1 MGFAALTAI
10 ISGVML
16 LASPDGSLLQLPLG
30 VLSGTPF
37 NSFTI
42 PGIILLFVVGGSN
55 LAAMTAV
62 MYRHKMG
69 YSFSLTAGLLMIGW
83 IITQMLM
90 TSTSWWLQWVYLS
103 IGMVVLL
110 VSIQLKGK
118 ALI

>member
-55 LAAMTAV
+55 LAAMIAI
-62 MYRHKMG
+62 MYRHKMA
-69 YSFSLTAGLLMIGW
+69 YSFSLTAGLLMMDG
-83 IITQMLM
+83 
-90 TSTSWWLQWVYLS
+90 
-103 IGMVVLL
+103 
-110 VSIQLKGK
+110 
-118 ALI
+118 